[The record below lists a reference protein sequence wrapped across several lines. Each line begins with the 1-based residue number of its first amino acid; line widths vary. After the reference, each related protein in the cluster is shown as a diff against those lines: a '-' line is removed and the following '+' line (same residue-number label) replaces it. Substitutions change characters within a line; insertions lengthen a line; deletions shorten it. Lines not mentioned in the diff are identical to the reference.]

1 MARKKDIPMDDYCKQ
16 FFLLK
21 YIVNLYYPQY
31 ICKFF
36 QRLEKSGFD
45 VSSEVIDAMKLIGR
59 NTTNTLCE
67 EVKQYVLLSPYIN
80 GITIHQGIISIYSE
94 FGNFSF
100 YSTRKYLQE
109 NQKALKM
116 INDYITQGHCHHLS
130 WQLLNYLEKANLVTS
145 LLPAYFEGNYYHSV
159 VRNQDGFI
167 IDVANEIVYE
177 EEMRDFLFKGH
188 IVVETEKENLDKRLQ
203 EAILDEDEES
213 KKLNFT
219 SAMLLTLHKEYK
231 KLKN

>member
-1 MARKKDIPMDDYCKQ
+1 
-16 FFLLK
+16 
-21 YIVNLYYPQY
+21 
-31 ICKFF
+31 
-36 QRLEKSGFD
+36 
-45 VSSEVIDAMKLIGR
+45 MKLIGR
-59 NTTNTLCE
+59 NTTNILCE
-67 EVKQYVLLSPYIN
+67 EIKQYVLLSPYIN
-80 GITIHQGIISIYSE
+80 GITIHQGLISIYSE

-116 INDYITQGHCHHLS
+116 INDYITQGYCHHLS